1 MNKII
6 SSNEDL
12 LNTLVGIHTLLDGSI
27 ESLEIRKR
35 NDAVDIIVFV
45 SLIRPGNKRFAKL
58 FFKDI
63 LEYDFSWSSE
73 YFFYY
78 IERYNFF
85 KSEKGFYISFD
96 PYDDNKEISL
106 KDHDYILSGEVIGEL
121 DI

>member
-1 MNKII
+1 M
-6 SSNEDL
+6 
-12 LNTLVGIHTLLDGSI
+12 NTLVGIHTLLDGSI
-27 ESLEIRKR
+27 ESLEIKKR
-35 NDAVDIIVFV
+35 NDAVDIIIGV
-45 SLIRPGNKRFAKL
+45 SLIRPGNKIFAKL

-63 LEYDFSWSSE
+63 FEYDFSWSSE